1 VGLLHPRDAKM
12 LLARTIVR
20 MYHGEAVAIQAEE
33 NFKNVFQQG
42 ALPAHIPVML
52 WDGDKTINIIDLLVQ
67 LKLQPSKS
75 EARKMTQNGGI
86 RINGEKVKDIHDA
99 VHVTDGLII
108 QVGKRKFIK
117 LQAGEV

>member
-1 VGLLHPRDAKM
+1 M
-12 LLARTIVR
+12 
-20 MYHGEAVAIQAEE
+20 
-33 NFKNVFQQG
+33 
-42 ALPAHIPVML
+42 PAHIPVML

>member
-1 VGLLHPRDAKM
+1 
-12 LLARTIVR
+12 
-20 MYHGEAVAIQAEE
+20 
-33 NFKNVFQQG
+33 
-42 ALPAHIPVML
+42 
-52 WDGDKTINIIDLLVQ
+52 
-67 LKLQPSKS
+67 
-75 EARKMTQNGGI
+75 MTQNGGI

>member
-1 VGLLHPRDAKM
+1 
-12 LLARTIVR
+12 
-20 MYHGEAVAIQAEE
+20 
-33 NFKNVFQQG
+33 
-42 ALPAHIPVML
+42 ML